1 MREKIYSNSAPTIN
15 FCMIFM
21 LSKKKKKKKN
31 FNVYLYLE
39 FLPEY
44 RGFPLTDEWIRRC
57 HTQTH
62 THTHIHTQ
70 WNTTC
75 PQKDGIMPFVITQMD
90 LEG

>member
-1 MREKIYSNSAPTIN
+1 MREKIYSNFAPTIN

-62 THTHIHTQ
+62 THTHIYTHS
-70 WNTTC
+70 
-75 PQKDGIMPFVITQMD
+75 GILLVHKKMV
-90 LEG
+90 